1 MPQHIH
7 KHHEGE
13 MFHHHHHHGEVS
25 EKSVKL
31 LLLSFVI
38 NMGLSAVEIIGGVI
52 AGSVALIA
60 DALHNTSDALS
71 ILIAVIAFKIGQ
83 KKADDKYTY
92 GFKRAE
98 IIGGFVNL
106 ILLFISGV
114 YLLIEGVGRLITPEP
129 IDGMMIV
136 WISVLALIIDTAT
149 AKISHHDAAHNSNM
163 KMVFIHN
170 LADALGSVGVIVS
183 GLCVVWFGIYRI
195 DGIVALMIAFYMIAQ
210 AFTSFVPLVNILM
223 NAAPDGVDIEKIKK
237 SLCAIK
243 GVKGVHHIHIWS
255 VNEHD
260 ISLECHLEAE
270 DLSLVAEAG
279 KVLKK
284 KFNIHHSTI
293 QLEKDGDCCEKC
305 VL

>member
-1 MPQHIH
+1 M
-7 KHHEGE
+7 
-13 MFHHHHHHGEVS
+13 
-25 EKSVKL
+25 
-31 LLLSFVI
+31 
-38 NMGLSAVEIIGGVI
+38 
-52 AGSVALIA
+52 
-60 DALHNTSDALS
+60 
-71 ILIAVIAFKIGQ
+71 
-83 KKADDKYTY
+83 
-92 GFKRAE
+92 
-98 IIGGFVNL
+98 
-106 ILLFISGV
+106 
-114 YLLIEGVGRLITPEP
+114 
-129 IDGMMIV
+129 
-136 WISVLALIIDTAT
+136 
-149 AKISHHDAAHNSNM
+149 
-163 KMVFIHN
+163 
-170 LADALGSVGVIVS
+170 
-183 GLCVVWFGIYRI
+183 WFGIYRI

-260 ISLECHLEAE
+260 VSLECHLEAE
-270 DLSLVAEAG
+270 DLSLVAEVG